1 MYDDIPE
8 ASRQPAM
15 EPSRGASRSA
25 KPRFDSRL
33 SLLVGGGLLGILMI
47 VLLLRSLQQ
56 STVQQTTAQTASL
69 TAPQTAS
76 QSIPPPSV
84 LPTASTPEPVA
95 TTTSAASTASTAG
108 ASDTLLGHLAYSEAP
123 ANELIPITN
132 DGQIKLRQTAAESYK
147 RMAAAAAADGINFFV
162 ISGFRS
168 ITDQNTLF
176 FRVKEER
183 NQSPLK
189 RAEVSAPP
197 GHSEHHTG
205 YAMDIGDAAQPDTNL
220 SQSFDQTAAFRWL
233 ENHAAQYSFEM
244 SFTKG
249 NSQGVSYEPWHWRFV
264 GDQNSLETFYR
275 AQHLKPATP

>member
-8 ASRQPAM
+8 ASRQPAT
-15 EPSRGASRSA
+15 EPSRTNTSQAVYSR
-25 KPRFDSRL
+25 RFDSRVG
-33 SLLVGGGLLGILMI
+33 LLVGGGLLG
-47 VLLLRSLQQ
+47 VLAIALVLWSMQ
-56 STVQQTTAQTASL
+56 SPTAQQTTAQTV
-69 TAPQTAS
+69 PQ
-76 QSIPPPSV
+76 V
-84 LPTASTPEPVA
+84 PTQG
-95 TTTSAASTASTAG
+95 TTSPDPASSPSTSASISPTIDIVAVSSS
-108 ASDTLLGHLAYSEAP
+108 ASSSPPDALLGHLAYSEAP
-123 ANELIPITN
+123 AIELVPITN
-132 DGQIKLRQTAAESYK
+132 DGQIKLRQAAADSYRK
-147 RMAAAAAADGINFFV
+147 MAAAAAADGVQFFV

-168 ITDQNTLF
+168 IADQNTLF

-220 SQSFDQTAAFRWL
+220 SQSFDQTVAFQWL
-233 ENHAAQYSFEM
+233 QNHAAQYSFEM

-275 AQHLKPATP
+275 AQHLKPETP